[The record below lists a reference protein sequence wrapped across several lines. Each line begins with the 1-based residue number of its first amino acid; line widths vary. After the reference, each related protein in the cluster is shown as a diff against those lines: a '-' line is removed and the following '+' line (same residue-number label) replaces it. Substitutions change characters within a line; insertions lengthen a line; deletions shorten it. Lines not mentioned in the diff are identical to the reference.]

1 MKIFELRQL
10 PEAELLDRI
19 SELREEIFNLDFQK
33 ATRQTADAKKFSTSR
48 REIAQILT
56 ILRENELG
64 IRPIDII
71 ETQISEADESGE

>member
-10 PEAELLDRI
+10 PEAELQDRI

-33 ATRQTADAKKFSTSR
+33 AIRQTTDAKKFSTSR

-64 IRPIDII
+64 IRPIDIT

>member
-1 MKIFELRQL
+1 MKILELRQL
-10 PEAELLDRI
+10 PEAELQDRI

-33 ATRQTADAKKFSTSR
+33 AIRQTADAKKFSTSR
-48 REIAQILT
+48 REIARILT

>member
-64 IRPIDII
+64 IRPIDIT

>member
-1 MKIFELRQL
+1 MKIFDLRQL
-10 PEAELLDRI
+10 PEAELQDRI

-33 ATRQTADAKKFSTSR
+33 AIRQTADAKKFSTSR

-71 ETQISEADESGE
+71 ETQMSEADESGE

>member
-1 MKIFELRQL
+1 MKIFDLRQL
-10 PEAELLDRI
+10 PEAELQDRI

-33 ATRQTADAKKFSTSR
+33 AIRQTADAKKFSTSR
-48 REIAQILT
+48 HEIAQILT

-64 IRPIDII
+64 IRPIDIT

>member
-1 MKIFELRQL
+1 MKIFDLRQL
-10 PEAELLDRI
+10 PEAELQDRI

-33 ATRQTADAKKFSTSR
+33 AIRQTTDAKKFSTSR

>member
-10 PEAELLDRI
+10 PEAELQARI
-19 SELREEIFNLDFQK
+19 SELREEIFNLDFQR
-33 ATRQTADAKKFSTSR
+33 AIHQTADAKKFSTSR

>member
-1 MKIFELRQL
+1 MKIFDLRQL
-10 PEAELLDRI
+10 PEAELQDRI

-33 ATRQTADAKKFSTSR
+33 AIRQTADAKKFSTSR

-64 IRPIDII
+64 IRPIEIT

>member
-1 MKIFELRQL
+1 MKIFDLRQL
-10 PEAELLDRI
+10 PEAELQDRI

-33 ATRQTADAKKFSTSR
+33 AIRQTADAKKFSTSR

-64 IRPIDII
+64 IRPIDFT

>member
-1 MKIFELRQL
+1 MKILELRQL
-10 PEAELLDRI
+10 PEAELQDRI

-33 ATRQTADAKKFSTSR
+33 AIRQTTDAKKFSTSR

-64 IRPIDII
+64 IRPIDIT

>member
-10 PEAELLDRI
+10 PEAELQDRI
-19 SELREEIFNLDFQK
+19 SELREGIFNLDFQK
-33 ATRQTADAKKFSTSR
+33 AIRQTADAKKFSTSR
-48 REIAQILT
+48 REIAHILT